1 MLLDRIAARR
11 AELNV
16 LAEQLVKQL
25 AEVRAER
32 DELVV
37 AERVVQRISEQG
49 SGEYTSLAPPEVR
62 VGGRPVL
69 PVPAGVGGAG
79 PDALPPGYEL
89 IGRSRSVGSV
99 RYSAFLSA
107 S

>member
-49 SGEYTSLAPPEVR
+49 SGEYTSLAPPEAR
-62 VGGRPVL
+62 
-69 PVPAGVGGAG
+69 PAGVGGAG